1 MGFISSAINFFKAIG
16 AVISKV
22 VSSKLFQITTF
33 AVGVKGYL
41 QLRNMLAKGQDI
53 LANKTS
59 AGGKIPVIYGL
70 RMVGA
75 QIVYMDTAQNRSK
88 DLFVVYALAVGECE
102 EILGETIEIDGNS
115 ILDGKIYKGGG
126 YVGSDKISSGAGSL
140 NTASQVGD
148 VQYSS
153 AGNLG
158 TDPTLRYSFVF
169 NLHHGAASQTADPM
183 LTASISSQWT
193 SNHKLNGIAYIA
205 AAFDYDKKG
214 MYKGV
219 PQITVQVKGKKVYD
233 PRTTTTAWSSN
244 AALCFLDYIQND
256 EYGKGLAT
264 ADINMTTFETAADK
278 CDVLQNQPYYGSS
291 YQNVTWTGSANSRNI
306 CISNFDDAFQNKID
320 EVISIKDSSGT
331 VIKSQESINEFKT
344 NEFFGETRD
353 NCIIIDSALNSNYT
367 NEAGSIFTQVKRF
380 HCNGLVDT
388 NKNVM
393 DNAKELLANMRGIF
407 TYIDGKYELQ
417 IEDTG
422 SSTFSVTDDHIIA
435 DAGISIDYGSKDKK
449 ANKVIVEFFN
459 ANKKYEL
466 DTATEFHNASPNYY
480 SDDGEILEIKAEFPY
495 ITDPYI
501 AANMAKAIL
510 QRSRR
515 QISIQFLGTPEMYK
529 LNVGDIIDITYAGLD
544 LSSINGNNVFRVEAL
559 ELQPDGLVSVSAI
572 EYYDIYSWDVPTQEA
587 TADPTTPPTA
597 GALKEPQNVTFTDT
611 NASSIA
617 RPILSWDNPTDF
629 PVKEFRVDVTDS
641 SSNSVISK
649 IVDTNSADLS
659 FIPKG
664 SNYNYS
670 VTSING
676 LGIESDATT
685 GTFTIADDPVKTT
698 EIDINGV
705 TLSTV
710 ETYGAVSGKTG
721 NWVEFTNKV
730 NFDDDVEFDD
740 TVVLN
745 NVATFY
751 GSPSQV
757 VFTDGFSLQ
766 GNINLTSG
774 FLSFTSYTPST
785 TANSLYRSGN
795 DLYWSGFE
803 LGRIS
808 NGTPASATAT
818 GSAGEIQWDSN
829 YIYVCVATNTWKRV
843 AISTW

>member
-1 MGFISSAINFFKAIG
+1 MSLLGEFFRRVGGAIIG
-16 AVISKV
+16 ALTGLF
-22 VSSKLFQITTF
+22 SSKAFAIMTF

-41 QLRNMLAKGQDI
+41 ELKNMLAKGQDI
-53 LANKTS
+53 LANKTA

-70 RMVGA
+70 RRVGA
-75 QIVYMDTAQNRSK
+75 QIVYMDTKSNRSK

-102 EILGETIEIDGNS
+102 EILGRTIEIDGNS

-126 YVGSDKISSGAGSL
+126 YVGSDKIGSGAGSL
-140 NTASQVGD
+140 CTASQVGD
-148 VQYSS
+148 VQYSN
-153 AGNLG
+153 AGTLG

-183 LTASISSQWT
+183 LTASIPEAWS
-193 SNHKLNGIAYIA
+193 SNHKLNGICYIA

-214 MYKGV
+214 MYNGV

-233 PRTTTTAWSSN
+233 PRDTTTAWSSN

-264 ADINMTTFETAADK
+264 ADINMSTFETAADK
-278 CDVLQNQPYYGSS
+278 CDVLQNQPFYGSS
-291 YQNVTWTGSANSRNI
+291 YQNVTWSGTSGTNRI
-306 CISNFDDAFQNKID
+306 QISTFDNAFQNKVD
-320 EVISIKDSSGT
+320 EVINIKDSSGS
-331 VIKSQESINEFKT
+331 VVLSSQNINSFRSDEFYDESRVNE
-344 NEFFGETRD
+344 
-353 NCIIIDSALNSNYT
+353 IIIDDDLGSDYT
-367 NEAGSIFTQVKRF
+367 DETGSIFTQVKRF
-380 HCNGLVDT
+380 HCNGLIDT
-388 NKNVM
+388 NKNVI

-435 DAGISIDYGSKDKK
+435 DAGITIDYGTKDKK

-466 DTATEFHNASPNYY
+466 DTVTELHNASPHYY

-510 QRSRR
+510 GRSRR
-515 QISIQFLGTPEMYK
+515 QTTVSFLGTPEMYK

-544 LSSINGNNVFRVEAL
+544 LSSTNNNNVFRVEAL
-559 ELQPDGLVSVSAI
+559 ELQPNGLVSVSAI
-572 EYYDIYSWDVPTQEA
+572 EYYDIYSWQTPTQE
-587 TADPTTPPTA
+587 TTTDPTTPPTA
-597 GALKEPQNVTFTDT
+597 GALKSPQNVTFTDT
-611 NASSIA
+611 DASAIN
-617 RPILSWDNPTDF
+617 RPFISWDNPTDF
-629 PVKEFRVDVTDS
+629 PVKEFRLDVTDS
-641 SSNSVISK
+641 SSNAVISK

-676 LGIESDATT
+676 LGIESNATT

-698 EIDINGV
+698 EVEMDGV

-710 ETYGAVSGKTG
+710 ESYGTTSGKTG
-721 NWVEFTNKV
+721 NYVKFTNKV
-730 NFDDDVEFDD
+730 VMEDEFLCKDFAEFASSAGARFDGDVEIAGAGLS
-740 TVVLN
+740 VQN
-745 NVATFY
+745 RINA
-751 GSPSQV
+751 
-757 VFTDGFSLQ
+757 DGGLKIS
-766 GNINLTSG
+766 SG
-774 FLSFTSYTPST
+774 
-785 TANSLYRSGN
+785 A
-795 DLYWSGFE
+795 
-803 LGRIS
+803 
-808 NGTPASATAT
+808 PASATST
-818 GSAGEIQWDSN
+818 GSAGEIKWDSN

>member
-1 MGFISSAINFFKAIG
+1 MGIFSAAFSFFKSVGAFISKI
-16 AVISKV
+16 
-22 VSSKLFQITTF
+22 VSSKVFAVATF

-41 QLRNMLAKGQDI
+41 QLRDMLNKGQDI
-53 LANKTS
+53 LANKTA
-59 AGGKIPVIYGL
+59 AGGKIPVIYGT
-70 RMVGA
+70 RRVGA

-102 EILGETIEIDGNS
+102 EILGRTIEIDGNS

-126 YVGSDKISSGAGSL
+126 YVGSDKIASGAGSL

-148 VQYSS
+148 NQYSS

-183 LTASISSQWT
+183 LRASIPSQWST
-193 SNHKLNGIAYIA
+193 NHKLNGIAYIA
-205 AAFDYDKKG
+205 ASFDYDKKG
-214 MYKGV
+214 MYQGV

-264 ADINMTTFETAADK
+264 ADINMSTFETAANK
-278 CDVLQNQPYYGSS
+278 CDVLQNQPFYGSS
-291 YQNVTWTGSANSRNI
+291 YQNVTWSGTAGTNRI
-306 CISNFDDAFQNKID
+306 QISTFDNAFQNKVD
-320 EVISIKDSSGT
+320 EVISIKDSGGT
-331 VIKSQESINEFKT
+331 VIVDAENINSFRSDEFYDESRINE
-344 NEFFGETRD
+344 
-353 NCIIIDSALNSNYT
+353 IIIDDDIGSDYDD
-367 NEAGSIFTQVKRF
+367 EAGSIFTQVKRF

-466 DTATEFHNASPNYY
+466 DTVTEFHNATPNYY
-480 SDDGEILEIKAEFPY
+480 SDDGEILEIKAEFPF

-501 AANMAKAIL
+501 ASNMAKAIL
-510 QRSRR
+510 GRSRR

-544 LSSINGNNVFRVEAL
+544 LLSTNSNNVFRVEAL

-572 EYYDIYSWDVPTQEA
+572 EYFDIYSWQTPTQE
-587 TADPTTPPTA
+587 TTVDPVNLPTA
-597 GALKEPQNVTFTDT
+597 GALAAPQNVTFTDT
-611 NASSIA
+611 DASAIN
-617 RPILSWDNPTDF
+617 RPFISWDNPTDF
-629 PVKEFRVDVTDS
+629 PVKEFRLDVTDS
-641 SSNSVISK
+641 SSNAVISK

-698 EIDINGV
+698 EVEMNGV

-710 ETYGAVSGKTG
+710 ETYGTTSGKTG
-721 NWVEFTNKV
+721 NYVKFTNKV
-730 NFDDDVEFDD
+730 VMEDEFLCADFAEFTGSGVLMDV
-740 TVVLN
+740 
-745 NVATFY
+745 
-751 GSPSQV
+751 P
-757 VFTDGFSLQ
+757 DGVTIQDGGLSVQ
-766 GNINLTSG
+766 GVIDGTAGGVKIKSG
-774 FLSFTSYTPST
+774 T
-785 TANSLYRSGN
+785 
-795 DLYWSGFE
+795 
-803 LGRIS
+803 I
-808 NGTPASATAT
+808 ASASAT
-818 GSAGEIQWDSN
+818 GSAGTIQYDSN